1 MACTHHSLACLA
13 LFAGTC
19 VRAREVS
26 AAAESACIFLDLKDQ
41 PKPQHQPAAN
51 TVFSVPAAAAAV
63 AVELELVAEIV
74 VAAAAAVTAAE
85 ARLHLWWKTG
95 SCCCC

>member
-19 VRAREVS
+19 VHAREAP
-26 AAAESACIFLDLKDQ
+26 AAVEPSCVFLNMKDQ
-41 PKPQHQPAAN
+41 PKPQHQPAAK

-63 AVELELVAEIV
+63 ELELVSEIV
-74 VAAAAAVTAAE
+74 VAAAAAAVTAAE